1 MGKVHAK
8 ISQGIRLTIPA
19 SSPDDMM
26 LMGRKKSARAGCAC
40 CAAEAR
46 VAERG
51 GPAAESSWHDGYL
64 YCSIIRRSISSYSSY
79 FRNAIVTR
87 EPTTTTVP

>member
-1 MGKVHAK
+1 MLPLRVRQSVMGKVHAK

-51 GPAAESSWHDGYL
+51 GP
-64 YCSIIRRSISSYSSY
+64 CSIIRGKLLARW
-79 FRNAIVTR
+79 VL
-87 EPTTTTVP
+87 